1 MLWDPPP
8 PHKNLECFFT
18 GVLQK
23 FVNKEKLHGRP
34 KASVKFTNTVKDF
47 ILCCC
52 SGTMSLKTGE
62 HATLTS
68 KDQVEALLKAK
79 FTGVPEHWIPDI
91 AEQVLKEQ
99 PSPAGG

>member
-1 MLWDPPP
+1 
-8 PHKNLECFFT
+8 
-18 GVLQK
+18 
-23 FVNKEKLHGRP
+23 
-34 KASVKFTNTVKDF
+34 
-47 ILCCC
+47 
-52 SGTMSLKTGE
+52 MSLKTGE

-99 PSPAGG
+99 PSPAGEWCGPSAGARADLQLEWPAVIALSCKPLHS